1 MFVTRLSLRTPV
13 VRSFV
18 RASAP
23 LLPASHPTRS
33 NEVLLNKSTRPSD
46 RTTNVPRHTHT
57 QHPSSPL
64 FSPRPPHSVAKHNP
78 AHSLDPVSTCTQ
90 RTPTASRVWGK
101 DGRRNGTKA
110 VKRTKVVGIYGRTK
124 ERNEGE
130 GGVDTD
136 ERTRTNGRGRR
147 NGTRFKWIRLLCTTL
162 CNIHH
167 NAYFIHTK
175 NTEILASSLQ
185 NGRF

>member
-90 RTPTASRVWGK
+90 RTPTASRVWEK
-101 DGRRNGTKA
+101 DGRRNGTE
-110 VKRTKVVGIYGRTK
+110 RRWWGYGRT
-124 ERNEGE
+124 
-130 GGVDTD
+130 D
-136 ERTRTNGRGRR
+136 ERTNGRGRR
-147 NGTRFKWIRLLCTTL
+147 NGTSEVQVDPSLV
-162 CNIHH
+162 H
-167 NAYFIHTK
+167 NPM
-175 NTEILASSLQ
+175 
-185 NGRF
+185 